1 MPGPNPGS
9 HRENMADWRPF
20 NGRSPANAAIS
31 TASTFLDVIFYL
43 KSDLKLRKPG
53 SHGQLILL

>member
-1 MPGPNPGS
+1 
-9 HRENMADWRPF
+9 MANWRPF